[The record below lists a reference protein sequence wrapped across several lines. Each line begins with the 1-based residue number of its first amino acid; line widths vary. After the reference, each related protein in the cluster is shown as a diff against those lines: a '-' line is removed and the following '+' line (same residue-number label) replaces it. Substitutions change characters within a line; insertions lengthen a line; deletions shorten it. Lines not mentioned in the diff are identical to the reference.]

1 MTQPIALI
9 DLDGT
14 VADYDRAMRE
24 ALLKLQSPNDPPLE
38 EALRD
43 GPPWLEE
50 RQRLIKQ
57 NPGFWKG
64 LPRIHRG
71 FEVVAAL
78 RNLSF
83 RLMVLSKGP
92 VRTTS
97 AWTEKLLW
105 CQEHLPDVGVAIIS
119 EPDAKGL
126 VYGRVLVDDWPPFIG
141 SWLERRPRGLVV
153 MLDHP
158 YNRDFS
164 HPRVFRFIGHSPG
177 RSAAECDVEWE
188 ALNERLKEQAHRLHP
203 PRAAE

>member
-14 VADYDRAMRE
+14 VADYDGSMRE
-24 ALLKLQSPNDPPLE
+24 ALLKLQSPNDPLLE
-38 EALRD
+38 ESLRNA
-43 GPPWLEE
+43 PEWMEE

-57 NPGFWKG
+57 SPGFWRN

-71 FEVVAAL
+71 FEIVGAL

-92 VRTTS
+92 VKTTG

-105 CQEHLPDVGVAIIS
+105 CQEHLPDVGVAIMS

-126 VYGRVLVDDWPPFIG
+126 VYGRVLVDDWPPFIE
-141 SWLERRPRGLVV
+141 SWLERRARGLVV

-158 YNRDFS
+158 YNRSFE
-164 HPRVFRFIGHSPG
+164 HPRVFRFIGQSPG
-177 RSAAECDVEWE
+177 RSADECDAEWE
-188 ALNERLKEQAHRLHP
+188 ALMDLLKH
-203 PRAAE
+203 AARPSPLPLSAE